1 MTSDMN
7 LKFNFVQVGW
17 KGEKKN
23 KVDCPLDHCW
33 HWSHEIE
40 PKRLC
45 FEWKIACWRM
55 VSSQNT
61 WRYFQRRFQN
71 EYFLTLQN
79 WIVFICLLTKNY
91 SASSCLCQNAV
102 NCYFRSHNPEFRGRH
117 NLIFT
122 VRASGVASSGERAK
136 WVGSAIGYGIPE
148 ILWFF
153 WGQVLS
159 DFKKKSSYTGKNV

>member
-1 MTSDMN
+1 M
-7 LKFNFVQVGW
+7 
-17 KGEKKN
+17 
-23 KVDCPLDHCW
+23 
-33 HWSHEIE
+33 
-40 PKRLC
+40 RLNPRGC
-45 FEWKIACWRM
+45 ALSERLHAGGM

-61 WRYFQRRFQN
+61 WRYFQHRFQN

-159 DFKKKSSYTGKNV
+159 DFKKKVLTQGKMCNGFYIAGIKTNIDFAKNIDVAIK